1 MNIQVSVFAR
11 TDVGMHRSGNE
22 DSFLVADLTAG
33 KIGLGPDVSSHQL
46 GERGSLMIVSDGMG
60 GAAAGEIASEMAVT
74 TLRESLSQMSAST
87 EISEQLKAAAEIA
100 NERIWNHS
108 QENPELSG
116 MGATLTAVLVQGT
129 TAYIAQV
136 GDSRAYLIR
145 RAQIKQLTKDQSLA
159 QMLVDSG
166 AIKPE
171 QMDSVPQNVI
181 MQAMGTQPAVKV
193 AMGAVQL
200 FRNDC
205 LVICSDGLS
214 NKVPPNELREMI
226 QGVGDL
232 TDACRLLIDKA
243 NERGGEDNIT
253 VIIARFDGEALYSA
267 SETSSITGSFRAL
280 NQGYSSDYFSSGDRA
295 PSGSPAEDEPSEP
308 DTKQITKMLNVADL
322 ARFGATGPTAAATD
336 DTGQFEIPTIEP
348 TQVEADD
355 FSTRPTAEKPALYED
370 DFSTRPT
377 AERPAPE
384 SDMAEPALV
393 ETKPRRR
400 GYVLILIIALVS
412 LLLVGATAYFVYSVY
427 LKSKPPQVEQ
437 QPE

>member
-1 MNIQVSVFAR
+1 MSDVQVSVFAR

-22 DSFLVADLTAG
+22 DSFLVADLSAG
-33 KIGLGPDVSSHQL
+33 KIGLGPDVSSHRL

-74 TLRESLSQMSAST
+74 TMRESLAEMTSGT
-87 EISEQLKAAAEIA
+87 EISEQLKNAAEIA
-100 NERIWNHS
+100 NERIWNRS
-108 QENPELSG
+108 QDNPELSG

-145 RAQIKQLTKDQSLA
+145 REQIKQLTKDQSLA

-166 AIKPE
+166 AIQPD
-171 QMDSVPQNVI
+171 QMESVPQNVI

-193 AMGAVQL
+193 AMSAVQL

-214 NKVPPNELREMI
+214 NKIPPNELREMI
-226 QGVGDL
+226 EHVADL
-232 TDACRLLIDKA
+232 TDACRLLIEKA

-253 VIIARFDGEALYSA
+253 VIIARFDGESLYSA
-267 SETSSITGSFRAL
+267 SESSSITGSFRAL
-280 NQGYSSDYFSSGDRA
+280 NQGYSSEYFSAAVESTQAA
-295 PSGSPAEDEPSEP
+295 PPAEDESPE
-308 DTKQITKMLNVADL
+308 TEQKQITKMLNVADL
-322 ARFGATGPTAAATD
+322 ARFGSASQSPEG
-336 DTGQFEIPTIEP
+336 EVIEP
-348 TQVEADD
+348 FETSSAPEVVDNDD
-355 FSTRPTAEKPALYED
+355 D

-377 AERPAPE
+377 AERPVPGELQTGHVTPQA
-384 SDMAEPALV
+384 
-393 ETKPRRR
+393 RRR
-400 GYVLILIIALVS
+400 KPGYFLILIIALIS
-412 LLLVGATAYFVYSVY
+412 LLLVGATGYFVYSIY
-427 LKSKPPQVEQ
+427 LKSKPPPVEQ